1 MKRIKRTIGFI
12 SLTPNEVITP
22 LTPNRVSKYL
32 ISKYMRTKLFLFCL
46 LLTTMAGAQIV
57 YHDASAFPLLG
68 KATEATATRYERL
81 PDSLQHISR
90 KPLWDLGRHSA
101 GLAVRF
107 RSNSTCI
114 AARWEVRDN
123 RSMNHMTPTGIKGLD
138 LYCLQDGKW
147 IFAGSGRP
155 QGKINKATIV
165 KNMLPQEREYLLYLS
180 LYDGVTSLAIGVDSL
195 SEIRLPAID
204 LPRREKPIVF
214 YGTSILQ
221 GGCASRPGMAHT
233 NILERRLN
241 RECINLGFSGNA
253 LLDLEIAHLMAS
265 VDASMFVLD
274 FVPNATVEQMKE
286 RADEF
291 YSIIRRK
298 HPHTPILFIEDP
310 IFTHSPFDTR
320 IAKEVKDKNETLNA
334 IFQSLKQR
342 GEKNIYFL
350 SSRDIIGHDGEAT
363 VDGIHFTDLGFMR
376 YAEVLYPILKK
387 HIE

>member
-1 MKRIKRTIGFI
+1 M
-12 SLTPNEVITP
+12 S
-22 LTPNRVSKYL
+22 
-32 ISKYMRTKLFLFCL
+32 L
-46 LLTTMAGAQIV
+46 LLTTMLSAQTV

-68 KATEATATRYERL
+68 KASEATATRYERL

-107 RSNSTCI
+107 RSNSTGI

-138 LYCLQDGKW
+138 LYCLQDGEW

-155 QGKINKATIV
+155 QGKVNTATIV
-165 KNMLPQEREYLLYLS
+165 KDMQPQEREYLLYLS

-195 SEIRLPAID
+195 SEIGQPAID

-286 RADEF
+286 RADKF
-291 YSIIRRK
+291 YTIIRRK
-298 HPHTPILFIEDP
+298 HPDTPILFIEDP

-320 IAKEVKDKNETLNA
+320 IAKEVKDKNDTLNA

-376 YAEVLYPILKK
+376 YAEVLFPICELLTR
-387 HIE
+387 

>member
-1 MKRIKRTIGFI
+1 
-12 SLTPNEVITP
+12 
-22 LTPNRVSKYL
+22 
-32 ISKYMRTKLFLFCL
+32 MRTKLFLFCL

-114 AARWEVRDN
+114 TARWEVRDN

-138 LYCLQDGKW
+138 LYCLQDGEW

-155 QGKINKATIV
+155 QGKVNKATIV

-195 SEIRLPAID
+195 SEILQPAVD

-387 HIE
+387 HIK

>member
-1 MKRIKRTIGFI
+1 
-12 SLTPNEVITP
+12 
-22 LTPNRVSKYL
+22 
-32 ISKYMRTKLFLFCL
+32 MRTKLFLFCL

-101 GLAVRF
+101 GLALRF

-138 LYCLQDGKW
+138 LYCLQDGEW

-155 QGKINKATIV
+155 QGKVNKATIV

-274 FVPNATVEQMKE
+274 FVPNATVEQMRE

-387 HIE
+387 HIK

>member
-1 MKRIKRTIGFI
+1 
-12 SLTPNEVITP
+12 
-22 LTPNRVSKYL
+22 
-32 ISKYMRTKLFLFCL
+32 MRTKLFLFCL

-138 LYCLQDGKW
+138 LYCLQDGEW

-155 QGKINKATIV
+155 QGKVNKATIV

-195 SEIRLPAID
+195 SEILQPAMD
-204 LPRREKPIVF
+204 LPRRQKPIVF

>member
-1 MKRIKRTIGFI
+1 
-12 SLTPNEVITP
+12 
-22 LTPNRVSKYL
+22 
-32 ISKYMRTKLFLFCL
+32 MRTKLFLFCL

-101 GLAVRF
+101 GLALRF

-138 LYCLQDGKW
+138 LYCLQDGEW

-155 QGKINKATIV
+155 QGKVNKATIV

-195 SEIRLPAID
+195 SEILQPAVD

-274 FVPNATVEQMKE
+274 FVPNATVEQMRE

-298 HPHTPILFIEDP
+298 HPDTPILFIEDP

-376 YAEVLYPILKK
+376 YAEVLYPILKR

>member
-1 MKRIKRTIGFI
+1 
-12 SLTPNEVITP
+12 
-22 LTPNRVSKYL
+22 
-32 ISKYMRTKLFLFCL
+32 MRTKLFLFCL

-107 RSNSTCI
+107 RSNSSCI

-138 LYCLQDGKW
+138 LYCLQDGEW

-195 SEIRLPAID
+195 SEILQPAVD
-204 LPRREKPIVF
+204 LPRREMPIVF

-265 VDASMFVLD
+265 VDASIFVLD

-387 HIE
+387 HIK